1 MELMGWVT
9 IELTKW
15 ARVISPC
22 MGGTS
27 MLGSIIVI
35 VGTMSAPICTSIAP
49 MTWALIVGVSILT
62 PYEWWMMNIT
72 KRGGPSLS

>member
-1 MELMGWVT
+1 MGWVT

-15 ARVISPC
+15 ERVISPC

-27 MLGSIIVI
+27 MLGLIVVL

-49 MTWALIVGVSILT
+49 MPWELIVGVSLLT
-62 PYEWWMMNIT
+62 SCEWWMTNIT
-72 KRGGPSLS
+72 RRGGPSLS